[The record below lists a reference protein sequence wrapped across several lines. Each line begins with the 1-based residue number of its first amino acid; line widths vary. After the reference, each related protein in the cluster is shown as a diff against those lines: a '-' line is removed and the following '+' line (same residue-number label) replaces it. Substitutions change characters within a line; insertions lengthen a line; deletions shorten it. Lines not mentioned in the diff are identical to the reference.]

1 MSEKEIQV
9 STKHKAIPEKLTDF
23 NEDEIELDI
32 KAGLLAI
39 WEDRLTVFISV
50 FLITSGMLLY
60 FYNQPDKYHA
70 SAKLE
75 INRNFY
81 GTDSIN
87 LPIVTNDILS
97 QSFIENYISNPEEV
111 LSMDMFEDASVTY
124 SLDDIYIE
132 NFGTTKDAAL
142 SPVILLYK
150 NLNVALKNKEIRD
163 LEIAIDST
171 KSLVDKPGR
180 EKVQDYIETLYI
192 QQLYKKDILE
202 NSKSELVQGLL
213 PPETEKV
220 DKGLVRLAIL
230 GLFIGMLVGVSI
242 SLSRIACR
250 SISEK

>member
-9 STKHKAIPEKLTDF
+9 STKHKATPEKLTDF

-32 KAGLLAI
+32 KAGILAI

-50 FLITSGMLLY
+50 FLITSGILLY
-60 FYNQPDKYHA
+60 FYNQPDSYRT

-81 GTDSIN
+81 GTESIS
-87 LPIVTNDILS
+87 LPVVTNDILS
-97 QSFIENYISNPEEV
+97 QSFIENYLSNSEEV
-111 LSMDMFEDASVTY
+111 INMDMFEYASVTY

-132 NFGTTKDAAL
+132 NFGATKDTAL

-150 NLNVALKNKEIRD
+150 NLNIALKNKEIRD

-180 EKVQDYIETLYI
+180 EKVQDYIETVYI

-220 DKGLVRLAIL
+220 DKHLGRLAIL
-230 GLFIGMLVGVSI
+230 GLFIGMFVGILISI
-242 SLSRIACR
+242 LRISYR
-250 SISEK
+250 NILEK